1 MNVIKIK
8 SKNEKKHQNC
18 QKTLLP
24 TKKNIVVQDYSEMHI
39 HHAIFSSIFRCYGY
53 NPIRHEILNSEIL
66 NPLLGTAVHSHTRSG
81 QIFLLL

>member
-1 MNVIKIK
+1 
-8 SKNEKKHQNC
+8 
-18 QKTLLP
+18 
-24 TKKNIVVQDYSEMHI
+24 MHI

-81 QIFLLL
+81 QIFCDYSVDEGYTL